1 MNEERLHK
9 ILLGPHISEKATIL
23 SDKNRQFAF
32 RVAPDANKREI
43 KAAVEKLFKVSVTG
57 VSVLNVK
64 GKTRR
69 TRYGI
74 GRKSDW
80 RKAYVALAEGH
91 DIDFSTTE

>member
-1 MNEERLHK
+1 MNEERLHSV
-9 ILLGPHISEKATIL
+9 ILRPHISEKATIL

-32 RVAPDANKREI
+32 RVAPDATKREI

-57 VSVLNVK
+57 VTVMNVK

-69 TRYGI
+69 TRYGL
-74 GRKSDW
+74 GRKSNW

-91 DIDFSTTE
+91 DIDFSSAE